1 MAGSYDFFV
10 TEGID
15 ATRGRVTAALD
26 AQGFTAETTPNGGFI
41 ATRGSATRTLLLGAF
56 AGKGLHL
63 RFDVQ
68 FFSGDE
74 GKIIVRISRDLAA
87 GALKGGIIGAAK
99 TADAFT
105 DFANGIGGALDS
117 AGVLAETRST

>member
-1 MAGSYDFFV
+1 MASSYDFFV

-15 ATRGRVTAALD
+15 ATRARVTAALE
-26 AQGFTAETTPNGGFI
+26 AQGFTAEASPNGGLI

-63 RFDVQ
+63 RFDTQ
-68 FFSGDE
+68 FFTGDD
-74 GKIIVRISRDLAA
+74 GRIIVRVTRDLAS

-105 DFANGIGGALDS
+105 EFANGIGGSLDS
-117 AGVLAETRST
+117 AGVLAETRPA